1 MANSTCA
8 EIQHAK
14 QEKRV
19 ENSTFAK
26 KTRAFSNVVSTNVQ
40 SNWQILITFKGAVF
54 DNKQA
59 NTKSTGGMAKP
70 TCAC

>member
-26 KTRAFSNVVSTNVQ
+26 KNTNF
-40 SNWQILITFKGAVF
+40 FKGIVNKYTLLTLQAHSGHEPALAV
-54 DNKQA
+54 DLADSERLARLQIGE
-59 NTKSTGGMAKP
+59 T
-70 TCAC
+70 